1 MEKTLNIRKWLI
13 KENIDILIG
22 MNTRVEYN
30 LLFSMRTC
38 PKQIYWSHG
47 GSEYNIDGID
57 IRINH
62 GNLGFEKKI
71 ISGFEFLCFNTP
83 MDREHLNPDIEV
95 DLISQERLKYP
106 QDMIIFGTIG
116 RLIKLESQEYL
127 ETVIK
132 LMQIHPKTIYIA
144 CGPGDTKRIKS
155 IINKINPQLID
166 RFYFTGYVDTH
177 IYGHIIDIWLDTFP
191 VRQGNSRV
199 EVATKGTPV
208 VVLANK
214 GEHRIDKSFV
224 DEVRKYYKEYPY
236 DVHNKTIEEYINFV
250 NELIYNKDFF
260 TYWSEHDR
268 KSYQKVYI
276 NNSIESFYKI
286 LENIK

>member
-1 MEKTLNIRKWLI
+1 
-13 KENIDILIG
+13 
-22 MNTRVEYN
+22 
-30 LLFSMRTC
+30 
-38 PKQIYWSHG
+38 
-47 GSEYNIDGID
+47 
-57 IRINH
+57 
-62 GNLGFEKKI
+62 
-71 ISGFEFLCFNTP
+71 
-83 MDREHLNPDIEV
+83 
-95 DLISQERLKYP
+95 
-106 QDMIIFGTIG
+106 MIIFGTIG